1 MKPII
6 KHLLSGVLSTAMAF
20 SAIPI
25 VPAHADES
33 TKSYPYM
40 LFAASDA
47 EGAITVNCGNFCANG
62 NIATNGTIV

>member
-6 KHLLSGVLSTAMAF
+6 KHLLSGVLSAAMAF

-47 EGAITVNCGNFCANG
+47 EGAILS
-62 NIATNGTIV
+62 IVEIFVQMAILRLTAL

>member
-6 KHLLSGVLSTAMAF
+6 KHLLSGVLSAAMAF

-40 LFAASDA
+40 MFAASDA
-47 EGAITVNCGNFCANG
+47 EIVNNA
-62 NIATNGTIV
+62 